1 MKIAFITT
9 SVIPSSTANSIQVM
23 KVAHAHR
30 ALGQTVHLWVPDFG
44 STTWEQ
50 LAEQYGLAESF
61 AMDWLPFTP
70 SRKQYDFSWNAVRA
84 AIDWGADVIYTWSLQ
99 AAVFALLLKRPVVME
114 FHDFPMGRIGPMLY
128 RGLLRM
134 SGKKLILTT
143 TKALADGLEKRFRIP
158 IPTEQLQIAPN
169 GCDLERYAHLP
180 EPWQVRED
188 LGLAENFTVGYSGH
202 FYTGRGINLLIAIA
216 TGLPDVS
223 FLWVGGKP
231 EDVQPWQ
238 QKLERQNIRN
248 VTITG
253 FIPNSRLPLYQAAA
267 DVLVMPYS
275 TRISGSSGG
284 EISAVINPMKMFDYL
299 ASGRA
304 LVASDIPVFHE
315 VLHDGIAVICP
326 PDDSGAWIKALANLR
341 DDPEKRARIGAQAKQ
356 EARQY
361 SWTRRATHTL
371 ELLEKQ
377 LK

>member
-30 ALGQTVHLWVPDFG
+30 ALGQSVRLWAPDFG

-50 LAEQYGLAESF
+50 LADQYGLAEAF
-61 AMDWLPFTP
+61 EVAWLPFTP
-70 SRKQYDFSWNAVRA
+70 SRKQYDFCWNAVRA
-84 AIDWGADVIYTWSLQ
+84 AIEWGADVIYTWSLQ
-99 AAVFALLLKRPVVME
+99 AAVFALLQKRPVVME
-114 FHDFPMGRIGPMLY
+114 FHDFPMGRIGPTLY
-128 RGLLRM
+128 RGWMRM

-158 IPTEQLQIAPN
+158 IPSQQLQIAPN

-180 EPWQVRED
+180 EPGQARRE
-188 LGLAENFTVGYSGH
+188 LCLAENFTVGYSGH
-202 FYTGRGINLLIAIA
+202 FYAGRGMDLLIAIA
-216 TGLPDVS
+216 IGLPDVS

-231 EDVQPWQ
+231 EDVQLWRQ
-238 QKLERQNIRN
+238 ALERENIRN
-248 VTITG
+248 ITITG

-267 DVLVMPYS
+267 DVLVMPYG

-299 ASGRA
+299 AAGRA
-304 LVASDIPVFHE
+304 LVASDIQVFHE
-315 VLHDGIAVICP
+315 VLHEGIAVICP
-326 PDDSGAWIKALANLR
+326 PDDSGAWIKAITSLR
-341 DDPEKRARIGAQAKQ
+341 DDPEKRAHIGTNAKQ
-356 EARQY
+356 EAVKY
-361 SWTRRATHTL
+361 SWTRRASNTL
-371 ELLEKQ
+371 DLLEKQ

>member
-30 ALGQTVHLWVPDFG
+30 ALGQSVRLWAPDFG
-44 STTWEQ
+44 SASWEK
-50 LAEQYGLAESF
+50 LADQYGLTKAFEV
-61 AMDWLPFTP
+61 AWLPFTP
-70 SRKQYDFSWNAVRA
+70 ARKQYDFCWNAVRT
-84 AIDWGADVIYTWSLQ
+84 AIEWGADVIYTWSLQ
-99 AAVFALLLKRPVVME
+99 AAVFALLQKRPVVME

-128 RGLLRM
+128 RAWMRK

-143 TKALADGLEKRFRIP
+143 TRALANGLEKRFGIP
-158 IPTEQLQIAPN
+158 IPAEQLQIAPN
-169 GCDLERYAHLP
+169 GCDLERYARLP
-180 EPWQVRED
+180 EPEQARRE

-202 FYTGRGINLLIAIA
+202 FYAGRGMDLLIAIA
-216 TGLPDVS
+216 IGLPDVS

-238 QKLERQNIRN
+238 QKLERENIRN

-267 DVLVMPYS
+267 DVLVMPYGK
-275 TRISGSSGG
+275 RISGSSGG

-299 ASGRA
+299 AAGRA
-304 LVASDIPVFHE
+304 LVASDIPVFRE
-315 VLHDGIAVICP
+315 VLHEGIAVICP
-326 PDDSGAWIKALANLR
+326 PDDSEAWIKAIASLR
-341 DDPEKRARIGAQAKQ
+341 DVPENRARIGAQAKQ
-356 EARQY
+356 EAVMY
-361 SWTRRATHTL
+361 SWTRRASNTL
-371 ELLEKQ
+371 DLFEKQ